1 MAPFWKEIRRALPGG
16 SLLFETQCGHSPAYL
31 LGAKAHG
38 HLTEL
43 AWQFQ
48 KLKVFAHGHN

>member
-48 KLKVFAHGHN
+48 KLKVFAHDHN